1 MFMYNPQC
9 AFLSLNETDVSKH
22 QLKSFCNKQD
32 IFTVIFAIAS
42 LLDVA
47 QQKTVSTVRIKKF
60 CFIIWKK
67 KFINRN
73 FGLRLR

>member
-1 MFMYNPQC
+1 MFMYKQC
-9 AFLSLNETDVSKH
+9 AFLSLNETDASKH

-32 IFTVIFAIAS
+32 IFTVIFTIAS

-60 CFIIWKK
+60 CFIICKK
-67 KFINRN
+67 NS
-73 FGLRLR
+73 